1 MKEFWN
7 KLSRKQKNDLIIIA
21 VLGVIYIIYKLL
33 H

>member
-21 VLGVIYIIYKLL
+21 VLVVIYIIYNLL

>member
-21 VLGVIYIIYKLL
+21 VLAVIYIIYRLL

>member
-1 MKEFWN
+1 MKEFWI

-21 VLGVIYIIYKLL
+21 VLVVIYIIYKLL

>member
-21 VLGVIYIIYKLL
+21 VLVVIYIIYKLL